1 MTRVTLSYQ
10 LFLNSTKGPD
20 FILVTYYFGWGL
32 GGRNLI
38 FGRVLFLPTGS
49 ACYILYGGD
58 LRFFAEG
65 TQALQVQKR
74 LVPGILAPLFEIK
87 YGFGFANLLS
97 ATKFMFFNSFL

>member
-1 MTRVTLSYQ
+1 MLHFV
-10 LFLNSTKGPD
+10 
-20 FILVTYYFGWGL
+20 WG
-32 GGRNLI
+32 N
-38 FGRVLFLPTGS
+38 
-49 ACYILYGGD
+49 